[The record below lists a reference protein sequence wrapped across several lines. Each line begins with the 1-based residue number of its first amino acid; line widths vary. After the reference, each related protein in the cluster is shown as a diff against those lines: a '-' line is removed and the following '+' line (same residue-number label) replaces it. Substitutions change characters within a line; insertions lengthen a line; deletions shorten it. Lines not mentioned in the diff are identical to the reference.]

1 MAATAP
7 GSEPTWRSPV
17 TGEPTTPAEVF
28 AAAGCRGSL
37 HATTL
42 DGRREVA
49 VDADESVVPA
59 SVVKVL
65 VAVAAESALADG
77 RLDPTRRVRIQAPGS
92 TPGPVGLSLFHD
104 EVEMSARDLVTLM
117 LTISDNVA
125 ADALTGLLGLDEVN
139 RTADRLGMTDTAVG
153 SDLRTLVDSIAADA
167 GFGDWAGFLAWHR
180 AGASVDDLLAAQ
192 ARLSSASALQPGGA
206 TRTTPRDMSRLLQA
220 VWRDEA
226 GPPEACARVRGL
238 MARQLTRNR
247 LASGFGPGV
256 VVAAKSGGLMGVVRN
271 EVGVVTF
278 PDESPYVV
286 SVFTRAA
293 GQQADE
299 RVVNAAIGRATALA
313 VEELRRPDR

>member
-1 MAATAP
+1 M
-7 GSEPTWRSPV
+7 

-28 AAAGCRGSL
+28 ATAGCRGSL

-42 DGRREVA
+42 DGLGEVGL
-49 VDADESVVPA
+49 DADASVVPA

-65 VAVAAESALADG
+65 VAVAAETAIADG
-77 RLDPTRRVRIQAPGS
+77 RLDPFRRVRIRAPGS

-125 ADALTGLLGLDEVN
+125 ADELTDLVGLDEVN
-139 RTADRLGMTDTAVG
+139 RTADRIGMTGTAVG

-167 GFGDWAGFLAWHR
+167 GFADWAGFLAWHR
-180 AGASVDDLLAAQ
+180 AGASADDLLAAQ
-192 ARLSSASALQPGGA
+192 GRLTSATALRPGGT
-206 TRTTPRDMSRLLQA
+206 TRTTPRDMSRLLRA

-226 GPPEACARVRGL
+226 GPPEACARVREL
-238 MARQLTRNR
+238 MARQLARNR

-256 VVAAKSGGLMGVVRN
+256 SVAAKSGGLMGVVRN

-278 PDESPYVV
+278 PDEPPYVV

-293 GQQADE
+293 GPQSDE
-299 RVVNAAIGRATALA
+299 RVVNAAIGTAAALA
-313 VEELRRPDR
+313 VEELRRQER